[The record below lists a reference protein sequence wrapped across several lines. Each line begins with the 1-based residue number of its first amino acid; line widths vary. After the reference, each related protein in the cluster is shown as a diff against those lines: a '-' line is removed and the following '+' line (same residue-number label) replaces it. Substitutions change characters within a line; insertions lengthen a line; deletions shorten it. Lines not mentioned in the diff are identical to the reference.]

1 MFTKSSSSRKQYRA
15 GAIGALLDVY
25 ENAIGQLQ
33 QTIADIPE
41 EALTIIADNQTT
53 DPDCVSVQTILSH
66 VVHSGYGYATNIRNQ
81 KGTPVTRPEKTPR
94 FTINEYRNDL
104 QSVFTFTAET
114 LNRFTDDELEQKEPA
129 LKIRTGWGQ
138 LYDIEQLME
147 HAITHILRHNRQI
160 EKIKH
165 SLSL

>member
-1 MFTKSSSSRKQYRA
+1 MFTKSPTSRKQYRA

-53 DPDCVSVQTILSH
+53 DLDCVSVQTILSH

-104 QSVFTFTAET
+104 QLVFTFTAET

-129 LKIRTGWGQ
+129 LKILTGWGQ

-165 SLSL
+165 TLSL